1 MNNNWHCQKLV
12 CQLSLKA
19 FLKDVRNY
27 LMFKT
32 KLNIVII
39 SNDSEDYQLTAK
51 MLGEEDGNL
60 QLAYFKKFDEFLSL
74 NKNATTNALVL
85 FQDKL
90 EKDYVN
96 IIETFRE
103 THHYEPII
111 LIINDAVSEKLELLS
126 HFRSVEC
133 LTRSE
138 LTKLLFVKTFHLT
151 LEKAVLEK
159 TIGEK
164 DKVISMLSEQHRS
177 EKQLQKTSIDNFSSI
192 LDLVPAM
199 IWMSDDKMNLTFS
212 NKNLMSFTCKLKE
225 KFGHDFKPLIHLDD
239 LKTYQEVFESS
250 FKKREGF
257 SVEFR
262 LRRYDG
268 EYSWVLNSGIPFYS
282 SDGFFLGYVGV
293 CSDITEIKKA
303 KEKLLHTEEKMRQSP
318 KIEAIGRLAGGIAH
332 DFNNIM
338 GVVMLHADLLLE
350 QMDKDDPKRR
360 RVTEIR
366 SASVRAAS
374 LTQQLLAFGRKQV
387 LQPIV
392 VNLNSVVSD
401 TGKMLK
407 RVIGEDIEIKTVLA
421 ENLNSIMADPN
432 QMAQVIM
439 NLAINSRDSMP
450 DGGELI
456 ISTENVTIKEKGILH
471 EAFQSGNYVK
481 LTITDTGC
489 GIPKEIQPR
498 IFEPFFTTKEQGLG
512 SGLGLSMAYGIV
524 KQSGGYIFVTSEEN
538 EGASFEIYMPVHI
551 EKEVETNG
559 DKERLFNGSFVG
571 NETILLVEDENIVRA
586 ITSEVLERLGYKI
599 LEAENGEEAMERA
612 STYEGEIHLLL
623 TDVIMPKMNGK
634 DLAVKLATLRPDMR
648 ILFMSGYNEDIV
660 SEKGVLNE
668 GIHYINKPFSP
679 ARIAKKIREVL
690 K

>member
-1 MNNNWHCQKLV
+1 
-12 CQLSLKA
+12 
-19 FLKDVRNY
+19 
-27 LMFKT
+27 MFKT
-32 KLNIVII
+32 KLKINIAVI
-39 SNDSEDYQLTAK
+39 SNDSEDHQLTAK
-51 MLGEEDGNL
+51 MLNAGDNNIN
-60 QLAYFKKFDEFLSL
+60 LAYFKRFEEFLPEKHAL
-74 NKNATTNALVL
+74 TNALIV

-90 EKDYVN
+90 EKVYVN
-96 IIETFRE
+96 IIETFRK

-111 LIINDAVSEKLELLS
+111 FIINDAASKNLELLS
-126 HFRSVEC
+126 HFRNVEC
-133 LTRSE
+133 LASSE
-138 LTKLLFVKTFHLT
+138 LTKLLFEKTLYLA

-159 TIGEK
+159 TISEK
-164 DKVISMLSEQHRS
+164 DKVISMLSEQHKPER
-177 EKQLQKTSIDNFSSI
+177 QLQNTSIDNFASI
-192 LDLVPAM
+192 LDLVPTM
-199 IWMSDDKMNLTFS
+199 VWMSDDKMNLSFS
-212 NKNLMSFTCKLKE
+212 NKSLMSFTGKLKE
-225 KFGHDFKPLIHLDD
+225 KFGHDFKPLIHSDN
-239 LKTYQEVFESS
+239 LKTYQEIFESS

-262 LRRYDG
+262 LRRHDG
-268 EYSWVLNSGIPFYS
+268 EYCWVLSSGIPFYS
-282 SDGFFLGYVGV
+282 SDGYFLGYVGI
-293 CSDITEIKKA
+293 CTDITEIKKV

-387 LQPIV
+387 LQPV
-392 VNLNSVVSD
+392 VLNLNSVVSD

-407 RVIGEDIEIKTVLA
+407 RLIGEDIEIKTVLG

-439 NLAINSRDSMP
+439 NLAINSRDAMP
-450 DGGELI
+450 DGGELFI
-456 ISTENVTIKEKGILH
+456 KTENVTIEEEEILH
-471 EAFQSGNYVK
+471 EAFRPGNYVN
-481 LTITDTGC
+481 LTIKDTGR

-538 EGASFEIYMPVHI
+538 EGASFSIYMPVHT
-551 EKEVETNG
+551 EKELERND
-559 DKERLFNGSFVG
+559 DKELLFNGSFVG
-571 NETILLVEDENIVRA
+571 NETILLVEDEDIVRA

-612 STYEGEIHLLL
+612 SQYEGEIHLLL

-634 DLAVKLATLRPDMR
+634 DLAVKLTTLRPNIR
-648 ILFMSGYNEDIV
+648 VLFMSGYNEDVI
-660 SEKGVLNE
+660 SEKGILNK

-679 ARIAKKIREVL
+679 ANIAKKIREVL